1 MFFSLCGKFP
11 DVHEGLMIKNIHIS
25 KFKCLTDENLE
36 LRPLTI
42 LTGKNSSGKS
52 SVLQAIL
59 IAARNC
65 NPKNRE
71 RMYNL
76 ISKYQE
82 LPYLIDI
89 THNDTHIICTN
100 DKKDETDILT
110 YEDTLYFLSSN
121 RIGQEDSAKF
131 SREYKVGDNG
141 EFLFGTYSYIMTDNI
156 SFHMTN
162 EEIEDLFINKAPKD
176 ITIKSYLS
184 ETEYLESIKNTFP
197 ELNDDMNKINEDLK
211 EIWTDENIGDFIA
224 SKIKEGNIKDFN
236 IMCILNAYF
245 SYITEKNI
253 ILKIE
258 RIDIDRVKVYFQQD
272 ELHKINPFNL
282 GAGMS
287 YLAKI
292 LILCFLAKPG
302 DVVMIENPE
311 IHLHPKAQSRL
322 GELFAFLSGKGIQF
336 IIETHCEHL
345 LDSLRYQ
352 IFKEK
357 FSPDDVIIYYKD
369 STQLPFEKIGIT
381 SDGHFAAPSG
391 KKRAFPKGFFDAS
404 LDQLLEIG

>member
-1 MFFSLCGKFP
+1 
-11 DVHEGLMIKNIHIS
+11 
-25 KFKCLTDENLE
+25 
-36 LRPLTI
+36 
-42 LTGKNSSGKS
+42 
-52 SVLQAIL
+52 
-59 IAARNC
+59 
-65 NPKNRE
+65 
-71 RMYNL
+71 MYNL

-82 LPYLIDI
+82 LPYIIDI
-89 THNDTHIICTN
+89 IYKDTHIMCAN
-100 DKKDETDILT
+100 DKKDETNILT

-141 EFLFGTYSYIMTDNI
+141 EFLFGTYSHIMANTTN
-156 SFHMTN
+156 FHMTS
-162 EEIEDLFINKAPKD
+162 EEIEDLFINKAPKG
-176 ITIKSYLS
+176 IIKESYLS
-184 ETEYLESIKNTFP
+184 GSEYLESMKNDFP
-197 ELNDDMNKINEDLK
+197 EMTDDMNKINEDLK
-211 EIWTDENIGDFIA
+211 EIWTDENMEDFIF

-236 IMCILNAYF
+236 IMCTFNAYF

-258 RIDIDRVKVYFQQD
+258 RIDVDRVKVYFQQD

-381 SDGHFAAPSG
+381 ADGHFATPSG